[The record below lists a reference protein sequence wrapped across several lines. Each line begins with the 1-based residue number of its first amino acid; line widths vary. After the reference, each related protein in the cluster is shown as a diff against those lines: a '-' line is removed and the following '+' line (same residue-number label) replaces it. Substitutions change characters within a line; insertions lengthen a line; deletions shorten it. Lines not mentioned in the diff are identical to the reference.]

1 MDKITLAI
9 IGQGRSGRDIHGAF
23 LRSDANTHFD
33 VKYVVE
39 KDPER
44 REKAKREY
52 PGCTVFE
59 EYTSLLS
66 CKDIDVIVN
75 ASYSEMHYPITR
87 VLLEN
92 KFNVL
97 VEKPFARTR
106 FECEDLIRIAKENNV
121 LLTVFHQSLLAP
133 FYQKTKEVLDEG
145 LIGKPKVINL
155 RYNSLARRWDWQTLQ
170 KKVAGSVYNT
180 GPHPIGIA
188 MDLLEFDPDIRVA
201 ASFLDCALT
210 SGDGEDIAKI
220 ILTAPGRPIVDI
232 EINSVDPYTD
242 YNLKIQGTRGT
253 VKANGKICKVKY
265 VVDGENPERPLEE
278 DFLRG
283 EDSKP
288 LYCSES
294 LVTHE
299 EEYEISTSVFVAA
312 VEGFYNNLYKALRGE
327 GTLLVK
333 PENIAQLIGIIETV
347 HAQNPLPVK
356 F

>member
-1 MDKITLAI
+1 MEKLTLAI

-23 LRSDANTHFD
+23 LRSEANTRFA
-33 VKYVVE
+33 VKYIVE
-39 KDPER
+39 QDAER

-59 EYTSLLS
+59 DYTALFD
-66 CKDIDVIVN
+66 CKDIDVVVN
-75 ASYSEMHYPITR
+75 ASYSEMHYPITKK
-87 VLLEN
+87 LLEN
-92 KFNVL
+92 KLNVL

-106 FECEDLIRIAKENNV
+106 FECEDLIRTAKENGV

-133 FYQKTKEVLDEG
+133 FYQKTKELLQKG
-145 LIGKPKVINL
+145 LIGEPKVINL
-155 RYNSLARRWDWQTLQ
+155 RYNGFSRRWDWQTLQ

-188 MDLLEFDPDIRVA
+188 MDLLEFDPNIRVA
-201 ASFLDCALT
+201 ASYLDCALT
-210 SGDGEDIAKI
+210 SGDAEDIAKI

-242 YNLKIQGTRGT
+242 YNLKVQGTRGT
-253 VKANGKICKVKY
+253 IKASAKLCKVKY
-265 VVDGENPERPLEE
+265 IIDGENPARPIEE

-283 EDSKP
+283 EDSAP
-288 LYCSES
+288 LYCSEQ

-299 EEYEISTSVFVAA
+299 EEYEITTSVFVAA
-312 VEGFYNNLYKALRGE
+312 VEGFYTNLYEVLTGKAA
-327 GTLLVK
+327 LLVK
-333 PENIAQLIGIIETV
+333 PENIAQLIGVIETV